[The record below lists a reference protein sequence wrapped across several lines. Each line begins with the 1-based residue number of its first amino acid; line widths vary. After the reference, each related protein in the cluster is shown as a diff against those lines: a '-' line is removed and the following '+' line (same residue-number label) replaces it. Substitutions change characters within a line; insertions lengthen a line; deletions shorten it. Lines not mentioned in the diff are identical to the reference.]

1 MKRVSE
7 GEILATFE
15 GRLSER
21 DKVVALLEMLWEK
34 IIPSIPKP
42 PRNQFEK
49 WAHIHAYQ
57 TASLETAFRAA
68 ARRLEKGRRFNDAAH
83 PLQFISGVANQ
94 HRTNAKQAADM
105 KKAA

>member
-1 MKRVSE
+1 MKQVSD
-7 GEILATFE
+7 GEIFATFE
-15 GRLSER
+15 GRISER

-57 TASLETAFRAA
+57 TESLEAAFRAA
-68 ARRLEKGRRFNDAAH
+68 ARRLAKGRNFNDSLH
-83 PLQFISGVANQ
+83 PMQFISGVANQ
-94 HRTNAKQAADM
+94 HRTNAKQVAEM